1 MTAAASASSPAA
13 RSRPERETRALDL
26 VSPCLSHPLFDEER
40 AKREI
45 TDVLRPVPGE
55 SVPMIGFETGL
66 ADRDS
71 VDVFLGFTAGDAAAL
86 GRYARTAR
94 RGKGGPGEGVL
105 ERLATFSERWR
116 RSERLRSDLQHV
128 WLEHDARPGDARERG
143 APGIFLGRGTALPG
157 DRDALDWARERCTE
171 MARLSGQRPGPEV
184 RDGIETCLARLP
196 AGGGPTSVGYFLDR
210 PHEAVRLCVSGL
222 DPEGAAGW
230 LDEIGH
236 PCDPDA
242 FRTAIGELVARSRGH
257 FGDLGMLHLDV
268 GPRLGDRVGA
278 EFVFE
283 VNEQLSRSR
292 IETVLLDE
300 LIGRGLA
307 ERDRVEALADWPG
320 AYFAGPP
327 PRSLF
332 LRRVNHLKVVFRDE
346 GLVRAKAYFGV
357 RVRLPRFL
365 GLPHRCAVRG
375 VRG

>member
-1 MTAAASASSPAA
+1 MTAAVSASSPAA
-13 RSRPERETRALDL
+13 PSGLEKETRALDL
-26 VSPCLSHPLFDEER
+26 VSPCLSHPLLDEDC

-45 TDVLRPVPGE
+45 EAVLRPVAGE

-71 VDVFLGFTAGDAAAL
+71 VDVFLGFTSGTAAAL
-86 GRYARTAR
+86 GHYARAAR
-94 RGKGGPGEGVL
+94 RGKGGPGREVL
-105 ERLATFSERWR
+105 ERLAVFSERWR
-116 RSERLRSDLQHV
+116 KSERLQSDLQHV
-128 WLEHDARPGDARERG
+128 WLEHDARPEGARERG

-157 DRDALDWARERCTE
+157 DRDALEWARERCAE
-171 MARLSGQRPGPEV
+171 MERLSGQRPGPDV
-184 RDGIETCLARLP
+184 REGIETCLGRLP
-196 AGGGPTSVGYFLDR
+196 ADGGPTSVGYFLDR

-222 DPEGAAGW
+222 GPEGAADW

-242 FRTAIGELVARSRGH
+242 FRVEIGELVARSRGH

-292 IETVLLDE
+292 IETALLDE
-300 LIGRGLA
+300 LIGCGLA

-332 LRRVNHLKVVFRDE
+332 LRRVNHLKVVFRGD
-346 GLVRAKAYFGV
+346 GLLRAKAYFGV

-375 VRG
+375 GTG